1 MFGEVIGLAGQRKRL
16 ANLLQLAIGDNR
28 SNFEYPR
35 RSNIGRR
42 ILHIH
47 PDKEAGWKRVVRD
60 HGSLHDT
67 YYTRNLH
74 GLLTSGR

>member
-47 PDKEAGWKRVVRD
+47 PDK
-60 HGSLHDT
+60 
-67 YYTRNLH
+67 
-74 GLLTSGR
+74 